1 MLLKYFLPIDFDL
14 VLISSTYLEQ
24 NLKSIFLLLKGIL
37 GQSSAIIMV
46 KYVCLIVHWLIVNS
60 AIKHDLSQPQ
70 NKCGYNGLCTH
81 KTHVE

>member
-46 KYVCLIVHWLIVNS
+46 KYVCLIVH
-60 AIKHDLSQPQ
+60 
-70 NKCGYNGLCTH
+70 
-81 KTHVE
+81 